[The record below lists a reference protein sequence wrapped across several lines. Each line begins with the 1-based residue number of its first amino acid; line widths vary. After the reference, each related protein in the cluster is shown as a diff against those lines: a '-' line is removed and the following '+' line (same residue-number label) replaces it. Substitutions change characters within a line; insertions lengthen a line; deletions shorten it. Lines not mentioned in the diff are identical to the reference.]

1 MARPPRRRSHQPRL
15 TNPDSPT
22 QSGLLKMAAQRLCP
36 EITHALAG
44 LHYRGGAWTG
54 ACPHAPPPVAPA
66 NGARTPQ
73 LLPATISE
81 NLAHEARSMDPD

>member
-1 MARPPRRRSHQPRL
+1 MPS
-15 TNPDSPT
+15 
-22 QSGLLKMAAQRLCP
+22 
-36 EITHALAG
+36 LAST
-44 LHYRGGAWTG
+44 TG
-54 ACPHAPPPVAPA
+54 AAHGPVPAPKNPPVAPA

>member
-1 MARPPRRRSHQPRL
+1 MPS
-15 TNPDSPT
+15 
-22 QSGLLKMAAQRLCP
+22 
-36 EITHALAG
+36 LAST
-44 LHYRGGAWTG
+44 TG
-54 ACPHAPPPVAPA
+54 AAHGPVPAPTHPPVAPA